1 MIFFNL
7 MHTIFKTNF
16 NNNDIL
22 SAKLI
27 YLVITLLRNALLGWI
42 NDKISDL
49 TFNYDQ
55 RCYN

>member
-22 SAKLI
+22 STKLI
-27 YLVITLLRNALLGWI
+27 YLVITLLRNELLEWI

>member
-22 SAKLI
+22 SDKLI
-27 YLVITLLRNALLGWI
+27 YLVITLLRNALLEWI

-55 RCYN
+55 RCLQ

>member
-22 SAKLI
+22 SDKLI
-27 YLVITLLRNALLGWI
+27 YLVITLLRNALLEWI